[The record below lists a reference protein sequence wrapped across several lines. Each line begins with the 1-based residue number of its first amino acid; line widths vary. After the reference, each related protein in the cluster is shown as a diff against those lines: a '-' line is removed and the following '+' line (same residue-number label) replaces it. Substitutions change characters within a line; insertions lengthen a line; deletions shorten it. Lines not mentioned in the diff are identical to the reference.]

1 MADVKMNKLT
11 SFNDDFIQKLRDPEF
26 ASHYLMSAI
35 IDNDLQFLPTAL
47 GDIAKAHGMS
57 KLSEGTGIH
66 RRTLYKVFDKNSNP
80 SFELVTQIM
89 DHLGL
94 SLEVKPKPPVRRKPK
109 KLARKTG

>member
-1 MADVKMNKLT
+1 MSKLT
-11 SFNDDFIQKLRDPEF
+11 SFNDDFMEKLRDPEF

-35 IDNDLQFLPTAL
+35 VDNDLQFLPTAL

-57 KLSEGTGIH
+57 KLSEGTGIN
-66 RRTLYKVFDKNSNP
+66 RRTLYKVFDKESNP

-94 SLEVKPKPPVRRKPK
+94 SLEVKPKQKPK
-109 KLARKTG
+109 SKRKKAG

>member
-1 MADVKMNKLT
+1 MSKLT
-11 SFNDDFIQKLRDPEF
+11 SFNDDFMEKLRDPEF

-35 IDNDLQFLPTAL
+35 VDNDLQFLPTAL

-57 KLSEGTGIH
+57 KLAEGTGIN
-66 RRTLYKVFDKNSNP
+66 RRTLYKVFDKDSNP

-94 SLEVKPKPPVRRKPK
+94 SLEVKPKTKMKSKRK
-109 KLARKTG
+109 KTC

>member
-1 MADVKMNKLT
+1 MSKIT
-11 SFNDDFIQKLRDPEF
+11 SFNDDFMEKLRDPEF

-35 IDNDLQFLPTAL
+35 VDNDLQFLPTAL

-57 KLSEGTGIH
+57 KLAEGTGIN
-66 RRTLYKVFDKNSNP
+66 RRTLYKVFDRGSNP

-94 SLEVKPKPPVRRKPK
+94 SLEVKPKTKPKTRRRKVS
-109 KLARKTG
+109 

>member
-1 MADVKMNKLT
+1 MSKLT
-11 SFNDDFIQKLRDPEF
+11 SFNDDFMEKLRDPEF

-35 IDNDLQFLPTAL
+35 VDNDLQFLPTAL

-57 KLSEGTGIH
+57 KLAEGTGIN
-66 RRTLYKVFDKNSNP
+66 RRTLYKIFDKDSNP

-94 SLEVKPKPPVRRKPK
+94 SLEVKPKTKPK
-109 KLARKTG
+109 NKRKKAG